1 MRGGLVESELDRRRI
16 KAWIKRK
23 RRLPAYGFHADVIAR
38 EVGLPLAVVEA
49 HLREMTAAGEVV
61 VRLWDVSCGRCG
73 QLHDFSMPEAVEG
86 EVCLRCGEELDSAQA
101 VPLYGLR

>member
-1 MRGGLVESELDRRRI
+1 MVESELDRARI

-23 RRLPAYGFHADVIAR
+23 RHLPVYGFHADAVAR
-38 EVGLPLAVVEA
+38 EVGLPPTVVEA
-49 HLREMTAAGEVV
+49 QLRDMTATGEVV

-73 QLHDFSMPEAVEG
+73 HSHDFAMPEAVEG

-101 VPLYGLR
+101 VPLYGLRREG